1 MFGVHLEGAL
11 IDLSG
16 SVLVRREAAPAYL
29 RSPSGPPRL
38 GWGKR

>member
-16 SVLVRREAAPAYL
+16 SVLVRREAAPPRRLL
-29 RSPSGPPRL
+29 RRGEAA
-38 GWGKR
+38 KK